1 VWFYSRFYTIT
12 GEHPDEETIES
23 IIETGKS
30 ESFLQQAI
38 QYQGLRQITETV
50 QEIQERHNAMKDIEK
65 NLLELHQIFMDM
77 AVLVESQGEQLN
89 DIEQQVN
96 KADSF
101 VQRGTGELRIAK
113 QHQRSKR
120 KWICFAVSLIII
132 LLLIIILPILR
143 STGAIWGDDNIWNH
157 AVIAMISG
165 VVQLLLCE

>member
-1 VWFYSRFYTIT
+1 
-12 GEHPDEETIES
+12 
-23 IIETGKS
+23 
-30 ESFLQQAI
+30 
-38 QYQGLRQITETV
+38 
-50 QEIQERHNAMKDIEK
+50 MKDIEK

-143 STGAIWGDDNIWNH
+143 STG
-157 AVIAMISG
+157 VI
-165 VVQLLLCE
+165 

>member
-1 VWFYSRFYTIT
+1 
-12 GEHPDEETIES
+12 
-23 IIETGKS
+23 
-30 ESFLQQAI
+30 
-38 QYQGLRQITETV
+38 
-50 QEIQERHNAMKDIEK
+50 MKDIEK

-120 KWICFAVSLIII
+120 KWICCAVFLIII

-143 STGAIWGDDNIWNH
+143 STGAI
-157 AVIAMISG
+157 
-165 VVQLLLCE
+165 